1 MCSRNS
7 TNTPTIPESGN
18 RCGAG
23 NHPQNTSK
31 LNQKKNR
38 DVEQLS
44 NVDHVPTNAHPSQG
58 KSQLH
63 IFEDAEA
70 VIKMV
75 IKGRSPTMRHV
86 SRTQRVAIDRLF
98 DRINLDSRVQIK
110 CVGTKNQLA
119 DILAKGSFTRDQWN
133 HVLCLL
139 NSLNPSM
146 LSCSHFFL
154 SSKPKAKRH
163 VKEKT
168 GRQSWKGI
176 GHVEAE
182 IHEFGH
188 GENKTCQFG
197 TSKRVE
203 YEEKL
208 TARIE
213 RFQLPG
219 ECSNRTGQCF
229 DRLLETEARYSPK
242 SSRAFSSEEA
252 GKYSNCGVL
261 AAGKQER
268 IFTINRR
275 LETNARCGFTHEKV
289 RNRVS

>member
-1 MCSRNS
+1 MEPRSLFAEQF
-7 TNTPTIPESGN
+7 ESM
-18 RCGAG
+18 
-23 NHPQNTSK
+23 
-31 LNQKKNR
+31 
-38 DVEQLS
+38 DV
-44 NVDHVPTNAHPSQG
+44 
-58 KSQLH
+58 
-63 IFEDAEA
+63 I
-70 VIKMV
+70 
-75 IKGRSPTMRHV
+75 
-86 SRTQRVAIDRLF
+86 
-98 DRINLDSRVQIK
+98 VQ
-110 CVGTKNQLA
+110 
-119 DILAKGSFTRDQWN
+119 
-133 HVLCLL
+133 
-139 NSLNPSM
+139 P
-146 LSCSHFFL
+146 FL

-229 DRLLETEARYSPK
+229 DRLLETEARHSPK
-242 SSRAFSSEEA
+242 SSRALSSEET

-261 AAGKQER
+261 AAGKEER
-268 IFTINRR
+268 IFTLNWR
-275 LETNARCGFTHEKV
+275 LETNARCGFTHE
-289 RNRVS
+289 